1 MAFTP
6 VNIPVQ
12 EILETDFVVDL
23 RVASNANALL
33 LKDSIEDLIN
43 NLEIDVNT
51 LSIGTDNPINYL
63 RTDSI
68 IIEDT
73 GFVFQTG
80 FPAQIIAS
88 LTKNG
93 SNQSILN
100 VDILTVDS
108 SFQADALTSN
118 SVVVADSLTSNGIL
132 TLNAPL
138 DVQSSVS
145 ESRESITAVLS
156 DNAGVA
162 EATVTLTSTSRQ
174 NIYLT
179 LDADT
184 SVYNTFGGLVGG
196 ITDIRVIIDFD
207 ATNPPIQNTEFTICL
222 VNIKEEGQ
230 LPTTSIISDIN
241 TALLPFT
248 IEAGTNQSTGNPII
262 LHSGTTVLDITAGS
276 LAEYNSLA
284 SFLYILDINTD
295 DRLMINSTVN
305 MNLS

>member
-6 VNIPVQ
+6 ESIPTQ

-23 RVASNANALL
+23 RVISNANTLL
-33 LKDSIEDLIN
+33 LKDAVEDLIN

-51 LSIGTDNPINYL
+51 LSIGTDTPISFI
-63 RTDSI
+63 RTDSVI
-68 IIEDT
+68 MEDT

-80 FPAQIIAS
+80 SPTQVISS

-93 SNQSILN
+93 SDQSVLN
-100 VDILTVDS
+100 VDILTVDDT
-108 SFQADALTSN
+108 FQADAISSN
-118 SVVVADSLTSNGIL
+118 SVIITNSLTSNGTI

-162 EATVTLTSTSRQ
+162 EATVTLSSTSKQ

-184 SVYNTFGGLVGG
+184 SVYTGGGLVGG
-196 ITDIRVIIDFD
+196 ITEIKVILDFD
-207 ATNPPIQNTEFTICL
+207 ATNPPAQDTKFTICL
-222 VNIKEEGQ
+222 VNIKEQGQ
-230 LPTTSIISDIN
+230 LPTTSIVGDIN
-241 TALLPFT
+241 TAVLPFS
-248 IEAGTNQSTGNPII
+248 IEAGTNQSTAASII
-262 LHSGTTVLDITAGS
+262 LHNGTTVLSIAAGS
-276 LAEYNSLA
+276 ILEYNSIVSL
-284 SFLYILDINTD
+284 LYILDINTD

-305 MNLS
+305 MVIS

>member
-88 LTKNG
+88 LIKNG

-108 SFQADALTSN
+108 TFQADALTSN

-179 LDADT
+179 LDADA
-184 SVYNTFGGLVGG
+184 SVYTGGGLVGG

-207 ATNPPIQNTEFTICL
+207 ATNPPVQNTEFTICL

-262 LHSGTTVLDITAGS
+262 LHSGTTVLDITTGS

>member
-80 FPAQIIAS
+80 FPAQIIGS

-108 SFQADALTSN
+108 TFQADALTSN

-184 SVYNTFGGLVGG
+184 SVYTGGGLVGG

-207 ATNPPIQNTEFTICL
+207 ATNPPVQNTEFTICL

-248 IEAGTNQSTGNPII
+248 IEAGTNQSTGNSII
-262 LHSGTTVLDITAGS
+262 LHSGTTVLDITTGS

>member
-80 FPAQIIAS
+80 FPAQIIGS

-108 SFQADALTSN
+108 TFQADALTSN

-184 SVYNTFGGLVGG
+184 SVYTGGGLVGG

-207 ATNPPIQNTEFTICL
+207 ATNPPVQNTEFTICL
-222 VNIKEEGQ
+222 VNIKEEVE

-262 LHSGTTVLDITAGS
+262 LHSGTTVLDITTGS

>member
-80 FPAQIIAS
+80 FPAQIISS

-108 SFQADALTSN
+108 DFQADSISSN
-118 SVVVADSLTSNGIL
+118 SVIVTDSLTSNGIL

-184 SVYNTFGGLVGG
+184 SVYTGGGLAGG

-222 VNIKEEGQ
+222 VNIKEQ
-230 LPTTSIISDIN
+230 VALPATSIIGDIN
-241 TALLPFT
+241 TASLPFT

-262 LHSGTTVLDITAGS
+262 LHSGTTVLDITTGS

-284 SFLYILDINTD
+284 SFLYILDINTN

-305 MNLS
+305 MNMA

>member
-80 FPAQIIAS
+80 FPAQIISS

-108 SFQADALTSN
+108 DFQADSISSN
-118 SVVVADSLTSNGIL
+118 SVIVTDSLTSNGIL

-145 ESRESITAVLS
+145 ESRESITAVLT
-156 DNAGVA
+156 DNVNTA
-162 EATVTLTSTSRQ
+162 EATITLTSTSRQ

-184 SVYNTFGGLVGG
+184 SVYNGTGVVGT
-196 ITDIRVIIDFD
+196 IADFKVIIDFD
-207 ATNPPIQNTEFTICL
+207 ATNPPIQDTEFTICL

-230 LPTTSIISDIN
+230 LPATSIIGDIN
-241 TALLPFT
+241 TATLPFS

-262 LHSGTTVLDITAGS
+262 LHSGTTVLDITTGS

-284 SFLYILDINTD
+284 SFLYILDINTN

-305 MNLS
+305 MNMA

>member
-80 FPAQIIAS
+80 FPAQIIGS

-108 SFQADALTSN
+108 TFQADELTSN

-184 SVYNTFGGLVGG
+184 SVYTGGGLVGA

-207 ATNPPIQNTEFTICL
+207 ATNPPVQNTEFTVCL
-222 VNIKEEGQ
+222 VNIKEQGQ

-241 TALLPFT
+241 TASLPFT
-248 IEAGTNQSTGNPII
+248 IEAGINQSTGNPII
-262 LHSGTTVLDITAGS
+262 LHSGTTALDITTGS

>member
-207 ATNPPIQNTEFTICL
+207 AINPPIQNTEFTICL

-262 LHSGTTVLDITAGS
+262 LHSGTTVLDITIGF

>member
-108 SFQADALTSN
+108 NFQADALTSN

-179 LDADT
+179 LDADA
-184 SVYNTFGGLVGG
+184 SVYTGGGLVGG

-207 ATNPPIQNTEFTICL
+207 VTNPPVQNTEFTICL
-222 VNIKEEGQ
+222 VNIKEQGQ
-230 LPTTSIISDIN
+230 SPTTSIISDIN

-262 LHSGTTVLDITAGS
+262 LHSGATVLDITTGS

-305 MNLS
+305 MNVS